1 MGIPYL
7 AQLLQP
13 YAVSTIL
20 GCKDEQCKRH
30 RIDLAGSARN
40 IIIDGP
46 ALAYH
51 VYYNVLKE
59 KPNLLNAFDAIPTYT
74 ETCIAFLA
82 YLEELESYG
91 LVMYGN

>member
-1 MGIPYL
+1 MGIPHL

-13 YAVSTIL
+13 YAISTVL
-20 GCKDEQCKRH
+20 GCKTEQCRSH
-30 RIDLAGSARN
+30 RTDSGKSTRS

-51 VYYNVLKE
+51 VYYKIRTG
-59 KPNLLNAFDAIPTYT
+59 KPQLLNAFDAIPTYT
-74 ETCIAFLA
+74 ETSAAFLT

-91 LVMYGN
+91 LVM

>member
-1 MGIPYL
+1 MGIPFL
-7 AQLLQP
+7 TQLLQP

-20 GCKDEQCKRH
+20 GCKSEQCKSH
-30 RIDLAGSARN
+30 RIESERSARS

-51 VYYNVLKE
+51 VYYTILRE

-74 ETCIAFLA
+74 ETEDAFLT

-91 LVMYGN
+91 LVM

>member
-1 MGIPYL
+1 MGIPHL

-20 GCKDEQCKRH
+20 GCKSEQCKSH
-30 RIDLAGSARN
+30 RADSAGSARI

-59 KPNLLNAFDAIPTYT
+59 KSSLLNAFDAIPTYT
-74 ETCIAFLA
+74 ETGIAFLT